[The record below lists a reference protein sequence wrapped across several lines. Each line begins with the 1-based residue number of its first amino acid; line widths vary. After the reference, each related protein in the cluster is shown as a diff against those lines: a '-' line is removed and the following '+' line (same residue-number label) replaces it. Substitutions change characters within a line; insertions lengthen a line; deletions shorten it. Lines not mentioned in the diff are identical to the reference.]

1 MNCKNLRIRSKNYKK
16 YFYCTANKCVV
27 DATTCYC
34 CKMKE
39 YKTTTPIKRTAIE
52 KKTHKVSKMAKACD
66 ISQKVKYEVWERDN
80 HQCIFCN
87 INVPVSCANAHC
99 LSRAHGGLGI
109 VQNIVTACPK
119 CHHELDN
126 GKDRK
131 KYTVLLLSYMKRLY
145 GEDWNP
151 GIFKYTK
158 WKEIENG

>member
-16 YFYCTANKCVV
+16 YFYCVANKCVV

-66 ISQKVKYEVWERDN
+66 ISQKVKNEVWERDN

-87 INVPVSCANAHC
+87 TEVPVSCANAHC
-99 LSRAHGGLGI
+99 VSRAHGGLGI

-126 GKDRK
+126 GLHRQG
-131 KYTVLLLSYMKRLY
+131 YFIMLHSYMKKLY
-145 GEDWNP
+145 GDDWDKNSV
-151 GIFKYTK
+151 YNK